1 MWNLKQQW
9 LKVIW
14 IIMYHRKKWDSEK
27 SLALSTHKL
36 IRSLKSL
43 KKKKTISLFCTKGS
57 QNLNKDLYQRK
68 KILNWRLPQRKNL
81 LQYFC
86 SLKNSLK
93 NNLIFS
99 RLQRKLIKQKNIL
112 ILFKNGSLQLLG
124 TIKTKLRLYWTHIK
138 EEGP

>member
-1 MWNLKQQW
+1 MWNLKHQW

-68 KILNWRLPQRKNL
+68 KILNWKLPQRKNL

-112 ILFKNGSLQLLG
+112 ILFKNGSLQLLE

>member
-1 MWNLKQQW
+1 MWNLKHQW

-36 IRSLKSL
+36 TRSLKSL
-43 KKKKTISLFCTKGS
+43 KKKKTISLFCTKVS

-99 RLQRKLIKQKNIL
+99 RLQQKLIKQKNIL
-112 ILFKNGSLQLLG
+112 ILFKNGSLQLLE

>member
-27 SLALSTHKL
+27 SLALSAHKL

-43 KKKKTISLFCTKGS
+43 KTKKTISLFCTKGS

-112 ILFKNGSLQLLG
+112 ILFKNGSLQLLE

>member
-1 MWNLKQQW
+1 
-9 LKVIW
+9 
-14 IIMYHRKKWDSEK
+14 
-27 SLALSTHKL
+27 
-36 IRSLKSL
+36 
-43 KKKKTISLFCTKGS
+43 LFCTRGS

-99 RLQRKLIKQKNIL
+99 RLQQKLIKQKNIL

>member
-1 MWNLKQQW
+1 MWSLKQQW

>member
-27 SLALSTHKL
+27 ILALSTHKL
-36 IRSLKSL
+36 TRSLKSL
-43 KKKKTISLFCTKGS
+43 KKKKTISLFYTKGS

-99 RLQRKLIKQKNIL
+99 RLQQKLIKQKNIL
-112 ILFKNGSLQLLG
+112 ILFKNGSLQLLE

>member
-1 MWNLKQQW
+1 MWNLKHQW